1 MNSDGKTV
9 NVYDMDKKVL
19 ISVDLDDYNMKED
32 IEYMLHLIGKT
43 EVTVDRNM
51 AMMNKCYGYEGI
63 HKIPK
68 VLIFWKRML

>member
-32 IEYMLHLIGKT
+32 IVYMLNLIDKT
-43 EVTVDRNM
+43 KETVERNT
-51 AMMNKCYGYEGI
+51 AMFKLDIM
-63 HKIPK
+63 
-68 VLIFWKRML
+68 